1 MGDALA
7 IMPTMKLLIIDDHSI
22 LREGV
27 AEILRQANPGTLVLQ
42 ARTIEEG
49 IAMAAQQDDYG
60 AILLDLT
67 FPGTRSF
74 TAIGALNEAAPGV
87 PVVIL
92 SSSEDPRDVRLA
104 LARGARGYV
113 PKSASAQTLVSALKL
128 VMAGDIYL
136 PSLLAAEDTMPSP
149 VSGAGLTGRQRDVL
163 QNMCRGLSNKD
174 IGVALDMSEKTV
186 KVHITAIF
194 RTLNVVNRTQAVNA
208 ARLAGIVE
216 I

>member
-1 MGDALA
+1 MIL
-7 IMPTMKLLIIDDHSI
+7 IMKLLIIDDHSI

-49 IAMAAQQDDYG
+49 VAMAAQHDDYG
-60 AILLDLT
+60 AILLDLS
-67 FPGTRSF
+67 FPGARSF
-74 TAIGALNEAAPGV
+74 GAIGMLQAAAPGV

-104 LARGARGYV
+104 LSRGARGYV

-136 PSLLAAEDTMPSP
+136 PSLLAAEDAMPAT

-163 QNMCRGLSNKD
+163 QSMCRGLSNKD

-194 RTLNVVNRTQAVNA
+194 RALNVVNRTQAVNA

-216 I
+216 A